1 MQQLKKEMKQLKK
14 IEDVIKEQHEKA
26 EKLGLELAIVNKNTG
41 KVTYHGKQYNNMV
54 ELYKSFKDL
63 KYNKGGYIQSS
74 LASVDEV
81 LNGI

>member
-1 MQQLKKEMKQLKK
+1 
-14 IEDVIKEQHEKA
+14 
-26 EKLGLELAIVNKNTG
+26 
-41 KVTYHGKQYNNMV
+41 MV